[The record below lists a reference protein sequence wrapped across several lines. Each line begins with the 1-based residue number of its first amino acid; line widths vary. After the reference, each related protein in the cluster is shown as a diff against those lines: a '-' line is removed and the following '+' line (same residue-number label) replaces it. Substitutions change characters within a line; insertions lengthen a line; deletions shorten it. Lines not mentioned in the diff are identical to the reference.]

1 MQKWIK
7 IRIGISWGKNMKGMI
22 ALAFFSLF
30 LVASLLIPA
39 PMFPGSWFC
48 TLMGQAAR
56 DYVSVLSALFNGIF
70 YGVVLWAVFIG
81 LSRKL
86 SE

>member
-1 MQKWIK
+1 
-7 IRIGISWGKNMKGMI
+7 MKGMI

-30 LVASLLIPA
+30 LVASLLIPI

-48 TLMGQAAR
+48 ALIGKAVL

-70 YGVVLWAVFIG
+70 YGVILWLVFLGI
-81 LSRKL
+81 SRKIAK
-86 SE
+86 